1 MEWAFLKKFPW
12 FGYGLGVVL
21 LGNKVSC
28 IFFKKNFLQFVA
40 DFNPNKLC
48 FDFFFKFFC
57 NLCQFIPPTNYILKF
72 KLKINAM

>member
-40 DFNPNKLC
+40 DFNHNKLC
-48 FDFFFKFFC
+48 FDFFLNFSAICVSSYLQQIIF
-57 NLCQFIPPTNYILKF
+57 
-72 KLKINAM
+72 